1 VNDDLAVLELPL
13 GEWIMNLSVILDAG
27 KGATL
32 VDTGVPGQ
40 AVLILERLEEEGI
53 SRSDLKRILITHQDI
68 DHIGSLKALK
78 EATGAE
84 VLALDVEVPYIEGA
98 LPSPKRPSPERL
110 EQNPGLKAML
120 DALERTTVDVAL
132 RDGEV
137 LDLAGGVTVIAT
149 PGHTL
154 GHASLYLN
162 RTRTL
167 ISGDA
172 LTASEGKLNGP
183 MEMATPDMAT
193 ARASVRRLA
202 ELDVKQIVTYHGG
215 LVDQDANGQL
225 RRLAAEETGSPAVGT
240 HRD

>member
-1 VNDDLAVLELPL
+1 MRVNDDLLVLELPL
-13 GEWIMNLSVILDAG
+13 GEWIMNLSVILDPV
-27 KGATL
+27 KGHTL

-40 AVLILERLEEEGI
+40 AALILEKLAEEGI
-53 SRSDLKRILITHQDI
+53 SPNDLKQILITHQDI

-84 VLALDVEVPYIEGA
+84 VLALDVEIPYIDGT

-120 DALERTTVDVAL
+120 DALERSSVDVPL
-132 RDGEV
+132 KDGEV

-154 GHASLYLN
+154 GHISLYLN

-167 ISGDA
+167 ITGDA
-172 LTASEGKLNGP
+172 LTSSEGKLSGP
-183 MEMATPDMAT
+183 MEMATPDMVSAKE
-193 ARASVRRLA
+193 SVRKLA
-202 ELDVKQIVTYHGG
+202 RLDVEQIVAYHGG
-215 LVDQDANGQL
+215 LVDKDANEQL
-225 RRLAAEETGSPAVGT
+225 RRVAAE
-240 HRD
+240 

>member
-1 VNDDLAVLELPL
+1 VRVNDDLLVLELPL
-13 GEWIMNLSVILDAG
+13 GEWIMNLSVILDPV
-27 KGATL
+27 KGHTL

-40 AVLILERLEEEGI
+40 AALILEKLAEEGI
-53 SRSDLKRILITHQDI
+53 SPNDLKQILITHQDI

-84 VLALDVEVPYIEGA
+84 VLALDVEIPYIDGT

-120 DALERTTVDVAL
+120 DALERSSVDVPL
-132 RDGEV
+132 KDGEV

-154 GHASLYLN
+154 GHISLYLN

-167 ISGDA
+167 ITGDA
-172 LTASEGKLNGP
+172 LTSSEGKLSGP
-183 MEMATPDMAT
+183 MEMATPDMVSAKE
-193 ARASVRRLA
+193 SVRKLA
-202 ELDVKQIVTYHGG
+202 RLDVEQIVAYHGG
-215 LVDQDANGQL
+215 LVDKDANEQL
-225 RRLAAEETGSPAVGT
+225 RRVAAE
-240 HRD
+240 